1 MKNSLIVFTLS
12 LFAVLS
18 VITHSCSTVEY
29 SQGRELYNYYC
40 SSCHLESGQGLRSLY
55 PPLANSDYL
64 AKFNETVPCII
75 REGMEGQ
82 IKVNGKEYEMPM
94 PAMPKITAFEITN
107 IMNYINHNF
116 GNDLPFVKFVDVKAK
131 LEECK

>member
-1 MKNSLIVFTLS
+1 MVGITLS
-12 LFAVLS
+12 CATQDF
-18 VITHSCSTVEY
+18 

-55 PPLANSDYL
+55 PPLAKSDYL
-64 AKFNETVPCII
+64 AKYNETVPCII
-75 REGMEGQ
+75 RQGMEGQ
-82 IKVNGKEYEMPM
+82 IIVNGKDYDMPM
-94 PAMPKITAFEITN
+94 PPMPKITAFEITN